1 MMSNRRHKG
10 FSLIEVVV
18 AAGLL
23 ATATVTICA
32 LGARSLSALRI
43 HQEYEKAW
51 DMLDRQM
58 VLLDQIGIQSLISNP
73 NLSGV
78 INDPHSGMQ
87 WRWQAV
93 LEPLGIE
100 QLYSL
105 RMTVEWVSE
114 NRVRRVQCDTR
125 LRAVAETAS
134 TSTSPSTTTGTGT
147 GTATGTGSTGTMGT
161 MGAGGT
167 STGGTRT
174 TR

>member
-1 MMSNRRHKG
+1 M
-10 FSLIEVVV
+10 IEVLV

-32 LGARSLSALRI
+32 LGAKSLSALRI

-51 DMLDRQM
+51 DVLDRQM
-58 VLLDQIGIQSLISNP
+58 VLLDQIGVQSLISNP

-78 INDPHSGMQ
+78 INDQHSTMQ
-87 WRWQAV
+87 WRWQAS
-93 LEPLGIE
+93 LEPMDIE

-105 RMTVEWVSE
+105 TMTVEWVSE

-125 LRAVAETAS
+125 LRAATET
-134 TSTSPSTTTGTGT
+134 TSTTTSTTTGTGT
-147 GTATGTGSTGTMGT
+147 GTSTGTGTTGTTGT
-161 MGAGGT
+161 SSGGT
-167 STGGTRT
+167 GT